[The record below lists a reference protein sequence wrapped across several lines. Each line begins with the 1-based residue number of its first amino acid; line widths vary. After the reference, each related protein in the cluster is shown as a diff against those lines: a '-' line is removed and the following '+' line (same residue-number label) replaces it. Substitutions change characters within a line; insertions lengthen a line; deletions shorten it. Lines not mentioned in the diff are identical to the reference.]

1 MAYEIH
7 PVRRTPEGQIR
18 PLPLSEWHAVVQQTQ
33 NVRMAEGDFEIA
45 NPSTGEIIKVR
56 NTGGDAE
63 VCFETNK
70 WLLVFRWSPSGRI
83 SFRVPPRF

>member
-1 MAYEIH
+1 
-7 PVRRTPEGQIR
+7 
-18 PLPLSEWHAVVQQTQ
+18 
-33 NVRMAEGDFEIA
+33 MAEGDFEIA

-70 WLLVFRWSPSGRI
+70 WLRVFRWSPSGRI